1 MRKEVAMNK
10 KLRVIASILDVPLA
24 AAVLAMLP
32 FAIIVAR
39 FGRRLRFSRSIL
51 DRAGV
56 GMIRHHY
63 FQPLVF
69 ASDLRLDLRAERQIS
84 GLDLNEAGQISLL
97 QQFHYKNELLDIPL
111 ENQGTRQFYY
121 HNGSYESGDAEY
133 LYNFVRHFKP
143 HRIVEIGSGY
153 STLMARRAIGKN
165 REDDPTYSCEHIC
178 IEPYEQPWL
187 EQTGAT
193 IIREKVEVCPVEIFD
208 RLRENDILFI
218 DSSHVIRPQGDVLH
232 EYLHILG
239 RVPPGV
245 LIHVHDVFT
254 PYDYLA
260 EWVIE
265 DRHMWNEQ
273 YLLEAFLCFNTSF
286 EVIGAVNWLS
296 HAHRD
301 RLAEA
306 CPVLLRE
313 PSQEPGSFWLRRS
326 LISRSQV

>member
-1 MRKEVAMNK
+1 VNK
-10 KLRVIASILDVPLA
+10 KLRAIASILDVPLA

-32 FAIIVAR
+32 FAIVMAR
-39 FGRRLRFSRSIL
+39 LGRRLPLSRSIL

-133 LYNFVRHFKP
+133 LYNIIRHFKP

-153 STLMARRAIGKN
+153 STLMARRAIEKN
-165 REDDPTYSCEHIC
+165 REDDPAYLCEHIC

-187 EQTGAT
+187 EQTDAT

-239 RVPPGV
+239 RLSPGV

-273 YLLEAFLCFNTSF
+273 YLLEAFLCFNPSF

-306 CPVLLRE
+306 CPVLLKD
-313 PSQEPGSFWLRRS
+313 PLQEPGSFWLRRS
-326 LISRSQV
+326 FISRSQA